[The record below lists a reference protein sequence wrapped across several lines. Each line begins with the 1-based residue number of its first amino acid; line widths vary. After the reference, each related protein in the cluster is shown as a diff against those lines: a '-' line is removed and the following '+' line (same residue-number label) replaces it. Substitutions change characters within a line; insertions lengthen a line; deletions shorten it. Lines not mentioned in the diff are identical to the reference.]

1 MGDKLIEEP
10 TESTYEVAGMLQNS
24 FNKLFEFWEKDILCD
39 VIIRAGEKSIR
50 CHRNVLACCSPYF
63 QAMFTS
69 PLAESRQTDITIKDI
84 DEVVLEML
92 IKFAYTAKIVLNPSN
107 AQALLHA
114 SSILQLDSLAKT
126 CCDFMISQLHPSNC
140 IGVRVLGLSLGQTE
154 LVFKADAF
162 TKLNFREVVLEE
174 EFFTIN
180 AKHLEEIISAEDL
193 FVNNEVEVSA
203 GIIWGL
209 SRNFFT
215 KSIFCIFFTLVQK
228 VHAG

>member
-10 TESTYEVAGMLQNS
+10 ADSTFEVAGMLQNS
-24 FNKLFEFWEKDILCD
+24 FEKLFEFWEKEILCD
-39 VIIRAGEKSIR
+39 VVIRAGKKSIK

-69 PLAESRQTDITIKDI
+69 PLAESKQTDITIGDI

-92 IKFAYTAKIVLNPSN
+92 IKFAYTAKIALSPTN

-114 SSILQLDSLAKT
+114 SSILQLDSLAKA

-140 IGVRVLGLSLGQTE
+140 IGVRELAHRLGQVE
-154 LVFKADAF
+154 LVRKADVY
-162 TKLNFREVVLEE
+162 TKLNFREVVLED

-180 AKHLEEIISAEDL
+180 AKHLEEIISADEL
-193 FVNNEVEVSA
+193 FVNNEVEVSVE
-203 GIIWGL
+203 IIL
-209 SRNFFT
+209 QYVSENNYLFF
-215 KSIFCIFFTLVQK
+215 II
-228 VHAG
+228 